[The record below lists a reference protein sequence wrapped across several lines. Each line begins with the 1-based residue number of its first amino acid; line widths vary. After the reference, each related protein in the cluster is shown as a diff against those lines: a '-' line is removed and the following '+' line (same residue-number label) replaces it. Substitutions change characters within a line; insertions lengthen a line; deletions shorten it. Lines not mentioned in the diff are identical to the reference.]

1 MYYAPI
7 LLEERMTD
15 KRKIEIL
22 ERLVSNQQQEI
33 NELRQENAELQAKLD
48 EYSALDDDVQEL
60 RNLIKEAKQLNGEL
74 NFSKNKHIKSQK
86 EYERDMKLF
95 FLKQKT
101 NKF

>member
-1 MYYAPI
+1 MYCAPI
-7 LLEERMTD
+7 LMEETMTD

-33 NELRQENAELQAKLD
+33 NELRQEKAELQAKID

-60 RNLIKEAKQLNGEL
+60 RNLIKEAKRLNGEL